1 MRRKNIGYLRV
12 STNEQKKEGFSILEQ
27 KNKLLSL
34 AERRNEVIH
43 EFIADEGFSG
53 SNLKRKGVQKLLK
66 MISRNEVARVYI
78 WIPSRLSRDILHST
92 SLTKVFDKYNVEII
106 CYSGQWLSLDEKNR
120 DPESGFNESIIRLVD
135 QLEVERT
142 RIRTVHGMIGSA
154 KLGNYPI
161 GSRRAPIGYNKVK
174 NGNSVRLEID
184 PQYRES
190 ILYIFRSIVE
200 KRMTFIEIAH
210 NLNKMNLTNE
220 KWTNEK
226 LSRLVNNPIYCGW
239 FKRDWFEM
247 ERHSPAFITKEYWLL
262 TQKVLTKRKNTFRH
276 MYLFKT
282 RIFCACCGDVLV
294 CEPTKKMIGKK
305 GAKKPKIY
313 RYYVCKKCNKR
324 ISEDKVFKHIVKMY
338 LDDLKDTNEKE
349 HIKELEKKIKRTE
362 KTLSSLLNDFSE
374 GYVSEERFQILRKE
388 SMLKLSSLEDEYNSF
403 INNKDKSFLKK
414 TKKEQEKIISDII
427 GTILVDLKT
436 KKIVKVLLKND
447 IILES
452 D

>member
-1 MRRKNIGYLRV
+1 MKRKNIGYLRV

-34 AERRNEVIH
+34 AERTNEVID

-66 MISRNEVARVYI
+66 MISRNEVAKVYI
-78 WIPSRLSRDILHST
+78 WIPSRLSRDLLHSI
-92 SLTKVFDKYNVEII
+92 SLTKVFDKYNVEVI
-106 CYSGQWLSLDEKNR
+106 CHSGQWLSLDEKTR

-142 RIRTVHGMIGSA
+142 RIRTIHGMIGSA

-161 GSRRAPIGYNKVK
+161 GSVRAPIGYNKVK
-174 NGNSVRLEID
+174 NGKSVKLEID
-184 PQYRES
+184 PKYKES

-200 KRMTFIEIAH
+200 KRMSFIQIAH
-210 NLNKMNLTNE
+210 NLNKMKLTDEHWTDE
-220 KWTNEK
+220 KI
-226 LSRLVNNPIYCGW
+226 SRLVNNPIYCGW
-239 FKRDWFEM
+239 FKRDWYEQ
-247 ERHSPAFITKEYWLL
+247 EGHSPAFITKEYWEL
-262 TQKVLTKRKNTFRH
+262 TKKVLTKRKKTFRH
-276 MYLFKT
+276 IYLFKAKV
-282 RIFCACCGDVLV
+282 FCTHCGDALV

-324 ISEDKVFKHIVKMY
+324 ISEEIIFKHIVKMY
-338 LDDLKDTNEKE
+338 LDDLKDDNEKE
-349 HIKELEKKIKRTE
+349 RMKELEKKIKRTE
-362 KTLSSLLNDFSE
+362 KSLKSLLNDYSE
-374 GYVSEERFQILRKE
+374 GYVSEERFQMLRKE
-388 SMLKLSSLEDEYNSF
+388 ILIKLSMLEKEYQSFMTNKDNSF
-403 INNKDKSFLKK
+403 LNKPRM
-414 TKKEQEKIISDII
+414 EQERILSDII
-427 GTILVDLKT
+427 GTILVDIRT
-436 KKIVKVLLKND
+436 KKVIKVLLKND

>member
-1 MRRKNIGYLRV
+1 MKRKNIGYLRV
-12 STNEQKKEGFSILEQ
+12 STNEQKKEGFSLLEQ

-53 SNLKRKGVQKLLK
+53 SNLKRKGIQKLLK

-78 WIPSRLSRDILHST
+78 WIPSRLSRNILHST

-106 CYSGQWLSLDEKNR
+106 CHSGQWLSLDEKTRN
-120 DPESGFNESIIRLVD
+120 PESGFNESVIRLVD

-142 RIRTVHGMIGSA
+142 RVRTVHGMIGSA

-174 NGNSVRLEID
+174 NGKSVRLEID

-247 ERHSPAFITKEYWLL
+247 ERHSPAFITKEYWEL

-282 RIFCACCGDVLV
+282 RVFCACCGDALV

-436 KKIVKVLLKND
+436 KKVVKVLLKND